1 MMYNIAKYIYICIY
15 IYSYIQYIHSILQ
28 YIYIYA
34 YNIYKALSYFGKTIC
49 HHLLQLWPLDIAAT
63 NMASGAAE
71 RSLPRRRSEVRSAAD
86 NWWSVATRAHGV
98 EIRQHLGRVNMSCKI
113 HGNSHGIP
121 SFSPPAR

>member
-1 MMYNIAKYIYICIY
+1 MYIHIQLYTVYT
-15 IYSYIQYIHSILQ
+15 QYIAV

-71 RSLPRRRSEVRSAAD
+71 RSLPPRRSEVRSAAD
-86 NWWSVATRAHGV
+86 NLWSVATRAHGV